1 MIDIKASMMFPKSSK
16 KHILMVSLNALKEGV
31 FKNIEKASKVELSD
45 KDLLTRN

>member
-1 MIDIKASMMFPKSSK
+1 MFQ

-31 FKNIEKASKVELSD
+31 FKNIEKASKVELGD

>member
-1 MIDIKASMMFPKSSK
+1 MG
-16 KHILMVSLNALKEGV
+16 SLNVLKEGV

>member
-1 MIDIKASMMFPKSSK
+1 MFQKTYF
-16 KHILMVSLNALKEGV
+16 NGEFDALKEGV

>member
-1 MIDIKASMMFPKSSK
+1 MIDIKASMMFPKCSQ
-16 KHILMVSLNALKEGV
+16 KHILMVSLNALKDGV

>member
-1 MIDIKASMMFPKSSK
+1 MIIIKASMMFPKCSK
-16 KHILMVSLNALKEGV
+16 NHILMVSLNALKEGV

>member
-1 MIDIKASMMFPKSSK
+1 
-16 KHILMVSLNALKEGV
+16 MVSLNALKDCV